1 MIRLLIISTL
11 LITFLATESEYSFVS
26 VTETGSE
33 VELTEVSEKLVSQ
46 HQIHFRKSVK
56 QRNNIQ
62 NSINAEYVILS
73 EVADCQIYTSPVKKN
88 ILLMQF
94 VI

>member
-26 VTETGSE
+26 VTGSE